1 MQLLMALILLAGPQ
15 NPAGAARI
23 TGTWEGRMNDLPA
36 VTIELV
42 ESNGKLSG
50 TVVFYFMTRPTTT
63 DPWKIERKMS
73 TPMLE
78 PKFDGRMLSF
88 KVSHEN
94 AHPGVTGPSDPP
106 VPFELTITAEKEAK
120 LTSTY
125 GGPPTELKM
134 VKVK

>member
-1 MQLLMALILLAGPQ
+1 LMLLAGPQ
-15 NPAGAARI
+15 NPAGTSQI

-78 PKFDGRMLSF
+78 PKFDGRTLSF

-94 AHPGVTGPSDPP
+94 AHPGVSGPNDPP
-106 VPFELTITAEKEAK
+106 VPFELSMTTAKEANLK
-120 LTSTY
+120 NTY
-125 GGPPTELKM
+125 GGQSSEIKM